1 MANVDAAFG
10 FVPIRHLSGNAPRAN
25 KYTITSGLAENIFTG
40 DLCIITADGVV
51 TPHTATETN
60 NIGVFAGVSYTASD
74 GSYVY
79 SQYWPSGTTGTN
91 IIAYIYDDPF
101 TVYKVQSAGTPAQ
114 TNIGNC
120 ADVVAGAGST
130 TTGISGFE
138 ISGTMA
144 NSAATCKIV
153 ALHDS
158 PSNAFGTNA
167 VMEVLINEHL
177 LKDSA
182 GIQGGLEHGNEQS
195 TICFITRARIKY
207 IIRS

>member
-10 FVPIRHLSGNAPRAN
+10 FVPVRTMSGFAPRAN
-25 KYTITSGLAENIFTG
+25 KYTIASGLAENIFTG
-40 DLCIITADGVV
+40 DLCIIDANGQV
-51 TPHTATETN
+51 TPHTATEVN
-60 NIGVFAGVSYTASD
+60 NIGVFGGVSYTASD

-79 SQYWPSGTTGTN
+79 SQYWPTGTTATD
-91 IIAYIYDDPF
+91 IIAYIYDDPY
-101 TVYKVQSAGTPAQ
+101 TVFKVQSAGTPAQ

-144 NSAATCKIV
+144 NSAASAKII
-153 ALHDS
+153 ALYDAPENS
-158 PSNAFGTNA
+158 FGANA

-182 GIQGGLEHGNEQS
+182 GI
-195 TICFITRARIKY
+195 
-207 IIRS
+207 

>member
-10 FVPIRHLSGNAPRAN
+10 FVPLRQMSGNAPRAN
-25 KYTITSGLAENIFTG
+25 KYTIASGLAENIFKG
-40 DLCIITADGVV
+40 DLVILISTGLL

-79 SQYWPSGTTGTN
+79 SEYWPSGTVATD
-91 IIAYIYDDPF
+91 IIAYVYDDPQTIF
-101 TVYKVQSAGTPAQ
+101 KVQSAGTPAQ

-130 TTGISGFE
+130 LTGQSGFE

-144 NSAATCKIV
+144 AGIASCKIV
-153 ALHDS
+153 ALYDA
-158 PSNAFGTNA
+158 PDNAFGANA
-167 VMEVLINEHL
+167 IMEVLINEHL
-177 LKDSA
+177 LGNNVA
-182 GIQGGLEHGNEQS
+182 GI
-195 TICFITRARIKY
+195 
-207 IIRS
+207 

>member
-10 FVPIRHLSGNAPRAN
+10 FIPIRHLSGYAPRAN
-25 KYTITSGLAENIFTG
+25 KYTIATGLAENIFTG
-40 DLCIITADGVV
+40 DLVIVIADGVI
-51 TPHTATETN
+51 TPHTATEVN

-79 SQYWPSGTTGTN
+79 SQYWPSGTAATN
-91 IIAYIYDDPF
+91 IIAYVYDDPF
-101 TVYKVQSAGTPAQ
+101 IVYKVQSAGSPAQ

-138 ISGTMA
+138 SSGTMSNGTA
-144 NSAATCKIV
+144 SVKIL
-153 ALHDS
+153 ALHDN
-158 PSNAFGTNA
+158 PNNAFGTNA

-177 LKDSA
+177 IKDGA
-182 GIQGGLEHGNEQS
+182 GI
-195 TICFITRARIKY
+195 
-207 IIRS
+207 

>member
-79 SQYWPSGTTGTN
+79 SQYCPSGTTGTT

-144 NSAATCKIV
+144 NSAAHVKLLHFTIV
-153 ALHDS
+153 QAMPL
-158 PSNAFGTNA
+158 
-167 VMEVLINEHL
+167 VQML
-177 LKDSA
+177 LWK
-182 GIQGGLEHGNEQS
+182 
-195 TICFITRARIKY
+195 C
-207 IIRS
+207 